1 MKEKQI
7 AYRLI
12 ENPSDEFYE
21 ACFAK
26 KKNGYPKDDY
36 PSLEL
41 AKKLKDVKLKNNL
54 LSVIINETAI
64 SSSALAHSGIIDDDD
79 KILADIK

>member
-1 MKEKQI
+1 MS
-7 AYRLI
+7 
-12 ENPSDEFYE
+12 ENISDEFYE

-41 AKKLKDVKLKNNL
+41 AKKLKDVNLKNNL
-54 LSVIINETAI
+54 LCVIINEAAI
-64 SSSALAHSGIIDDDD
+64 STSVLVTSSKDDE
-79 KILADIK
+79 KIAAEIYKLKS